1 LNDKLDLQQTYR
13 RWVRRAKLFATHDEA
28 MKSAIGGEFEA
39 FGVIELEMLRLYGLK
54 SEDMLVDVGCG
65 SGRLAIPLSR
75 NHKGS
80 YLGTDL
86 VPELLV
92 HARANCRRPDWRFEV
107 AHGLMIPEKAGRAD
121 MVSFFSVFTHLLHE
135 QIYLYLEEARR
146 VLKAGGRIVF
156 SFLEFAQP
164 SHWTV
169 FEHTVGQA
177 RRDDRAPLNV
187 FVDRDGIHAW
197 ARRLELTVVDLR
209 DGDEPFVPLPQPL
222 TLTSGAVMEKFGN
235 LGQSICVLEKPY

>member
-1 LNDKLDLQQTYR
+1 
-13 RWVRRAKLFATHDEA
+13 
-28 MKSAIGGEFEA
+28 
-39 FGVIELEMLRLYGLK
+39 
-54 SEDMLVDVGCG
+54 
-65 SGRLAIPLSR
+65 
-75 NHKGS
+75 
-80 YLGTDL
+80 
-86 VPELLV
+86 
-92 HARANCRRPDWRFEV
+92 
-107 AHGLMIPEKAGRAD
+107 
-121 MVSFFSVFTHLLHE
+121 
-135 QIYLYLEEARR
+135 
-146 VLKAGGRIVF
+146 
-156 SFLEFAQP
+156 
-164 SHWTV
+164 V